1 MMHQLLARR
10 ATVMN
15 PGHENREPFVGAS
28 RREFLRSLGV
38 LGAAGAILPA
48 SKLLGQTVASGALVV
63 PGRIDVHHHMA
74 PPFYVKALE
83 QERNQQGIVVRPW
96 TPAASIEL
104 MDKAGVATSMLS
116 PVLRVVMDSMSE
128 KSERARSLI
137 RQNNE
142 YGAKLVEDYPG
153 RFGLL
158 ASLPLPDRDGSLK
171 EIEYSLDTLKADGIA
186 LWTDYLDKWPGDP
199 DFASVFDE
207 LNRRKAVVFFHP
219 ARSTCCRNLP
229 GQSGILE
236 FDIDTARAIDS
247 LLLNGTLARCPEI
260 RLIFS
265 HAGGAFSV
273 LAARINDDF
282 PRKSSDRVP
291 HGVDYEV
298 RKLYFDT
305 AHASAPAALD
315 ALRDIVPISHILY
328 GSDVPSRDYPL
339 TDVGLDAY
347 RGFSIEDWKAINRG
361 NSEDLF
367 PRLKAQPS
375 SCSTRCAGAG

>member
-1 MMHQLLARR
+1 MAHHLLGRHVA
-10 ATVMN
+10 VMN
-15 PGHENREPFVGAS
+15 PGQENCEPCIGAS
-28 RREFLRSLGV
+28 RREFLKSLGV

-48 SKLLGQTVASGALVV
+48 HKLLAQAVAPGARVV
-63 PGRIDVHHHMA
+63 PGRIDVHHHMT

-83 QERNQQGIVVRPW
+83 QERNQRGIVVRPW
-96 TPAASIEL
+96 TPASSVEM

-116 PVLRVVMDSMSE
+116 PVLRVVMDSMSDKNE
-128 KSERARSLI
+128 KARSLT

-142 YGAKLVEDYPG
+142 YGAQLVKDYPG

-158 ASLPLPDRDGSLK
+158 ASLPLPDQDGSLS
-171 EIEYSLDTLKADGIA
+171 EIEYSLNTLKADGIA
-186 LWTDYLDKWPGDP
+186 LWTDYVDKWPGDP
-199 DFASVFDE
+199 AFASVFDE

-247 LLLNGTLARCPEI
+247 LLLNGTLSRCPDI
-260 RLIFS
+260 RFIFS
-265 HAGGAFSV
+265 HAGGAFSI
-273 LAARINDDF
+273 LAARVNDDF
-282 PRKSSDRVP
+282 PKKLADRVP

-315 ALRDIVPISHILY
+315 ALKDIVPISQILY
-328 GSDVPSRDYPL
+328 GSDVPSREYPL

-347 RGFSIEDWKAINRG
+347 EGFSIEDWKAINRG
-361 NSEDLF
+361 NSERLF
-367 PRLKAQPS
+367 PRLKK
-375 SCSTRCAGAG
+375 